1 MSINGEISSNIIQKT
16 PLQGINVPTMKL
28 PGNAINLIES
38 LRRQIRT
45 KEEELQ
51 QAEKINKNF
60 ERMIQLVNILGQVDS
75 FLTDRTKVMIK
86 KLAVLAEDEE
96 EHNKVR

>member
-1 MSINGEISSNIIQKT
+1 
-16 PLQGINVPTMKL
+16 MKL